1 MAGIVQ
7 IKQDSLTKRKAK
19 EDTWLTELLD
29 DYLSG
34 VMVPPRA
41 GVFHPSTLSNR
52 CDRAVWLIYHG
63 KMETTPLEAVTQRIF
78 QNGNYLEKRVQ
89 TWLEKLGILV
99 GREIPVKLDIP
110 PMSGRI
116 DFLIRHELY
125 GIIPIELKSINTSGF
140 TSLKQPKP
148 EHQFHLQMYLNM
160 GNHELGTVLYENKN
174 DQKLKSFIVER
185 DAEQWDSILNRCFK
199 IQRMTEPPK
208 KCTGERWCACK
219 KVDYGK

>member
-41 GVFHPSTLSNR
+41 GVFHPSTLSNK

-89 TWLEKLGILV
+89 T
-99 GREIPVKLDIP
+99 
-110 PMSGRI
+110 
-116 DFLIRHELY
+116 
-125 GIIPIELKSINTSGF
+125 
-140 TSLKQPKP
+140 
-148 EHQFHLQMYLNM
+148 
-160 GNHELGTVLYENKN
+160 
-174 DQKLKSFIVER
+174 
-185 DAEQWDSILNRCFK
+185 
-199 IQRMTEPPK
+199 
-208 KCTGERWCACK
+208 
-219 KVDYGK
+219 